1 MTQPPP
7 MHSLLDANGRPILG
21 LFEQTPAR
29 VNWRDADYRSP
40 LGRRHGR
47 LRRRLAYKQ
56 FEYFGIVAPDLFAG
70 CALADLGWVGAAFMY
85 VYVPSTGAM
94 ESISIR
100 RPLGRGLH
108 LTHQPVTGHS
118 HLHCRRATAHL
129 RYSAAGR
136 ALQVETRSGL
146 EIDASFAEG
155 PDHCQP
161 MSLCTQTAR
170 NGWVYARKIAGT
182 RVYGQVTGAGVTR
195 DLGEIGAFAHHDYSA
210 GFMRRETFWNWA
222 CFSAQ
227 VGDRRLGLNVSCGV
241 NETGFSENCLWLD
254 GARIAIGPTHFD
266 FRRDDLTAPWTV
278 RSACGALDLEFVPCG
293 RHTERLN
300 AGLIASD
307 FRQDFG
313 FFSGRLQPPGH
324 DAIEITQCVDVHA
337 DVPVG
342 VVRFS
347 RHACQRL
354 VIRGVINH
362 AFTPDLQGEI
372 SQFHH
377 LSVFLIQQGDIG
389 DVIEVV
395 AQINPV
401 FNKAV
406 VVTRNHDHREG

>member
-7 MHSLLDANGRPILG
+7 MHSLLDANGRPTLG

-29 VNWRDADYRSP
+29 VDWRDADYRSP

-324 DAIEITQCVDVHA
+324 DAIEITQ
-337 DVPVG
+337 VPG
-342 VVRFS
+342 F
-347 RHACQRL
+347 CE
-354 VIRGVINH
+354 
-362 AFTPDLQGEI
+362 D
-372 SQFHH
+372 QF
-377 LSVFLIQQGDIG
+377 
-389 DVIEVV
+389 
-395 AQINPV
+395 A
-401 FNKAV
+401 
-406 VVTRNHDHREG
+406 RW